1 MLNFKDPTY
10 SKFSPELMSVEELT
24 EEDDAI
30 RVLSDAEGVF
40 MTGEVFI
47 EDEADLRALV
57 AVLGRA
63 YTHCHQLRARTRA
76 KLEEDRQ
83 LSFNFAKK
91 MDDHEVQSAAPG
103 TPIKGH

>member
-10 SKFSPELMSVEELT
+10 SKFSADLMSVEALT
-24 EEDDAI
+24 DECDPI
-30 RVLSDAEGVF
+30 RISSDAEGIF
-40 MTGEVFI
+40 MTGDVFI
-47 EDEADLRALV
+47 EDETDLRALV

-91 MDDHEVQSAAPG
+91 MDDHEVQSAALG
-103 TPIKGH
+103 APIKGH